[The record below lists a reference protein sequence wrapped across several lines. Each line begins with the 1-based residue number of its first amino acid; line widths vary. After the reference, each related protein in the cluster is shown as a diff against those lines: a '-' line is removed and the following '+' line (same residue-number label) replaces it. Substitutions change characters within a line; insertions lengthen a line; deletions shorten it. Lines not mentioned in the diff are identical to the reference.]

1 MPTAIALSGDPS
13 VPRGLHRLVER
24 HLKWLRVVNFSRLTI
39 RARFSQLNAFVKW
52 CAEHSIH
59 KPKQVTKRVL
69 EGYQRHVSR
78 VRSEAT
84 GLPLS
89 SGTQLGRLVAVRA
102 FFKWLARK
110 RLLRYSPAADMDLP
124 RLEKRLPKL
133 VLTHSQ
139 VERILSLP
147 DMNTPLGLRDRAI
160 LESFYSTGL
169 RRSELVSLRLDE
181 LYPERGLLIVN
192 QGKGKKDRVVPIG
205 GRALSW
211 IKRYLDQ
218 ARPALAGRKHR
229 EHLFLSRLGER
240 LSPTGVSI
248 LVREYLDRAGVHVR
262 GACHMFRHSMATAML
277 ENGADI
283 RYIQEM
289 LGHADLKTTQIYTHV
304 NPHKLKAIHEA
315 THPCRLVT

>member
-110 RLLRYSPAADMDLP
+110 RLVRYSPAADMDLP

-139 VERILSLP
+139 VERIL
-147 DMNTPLGLRDRAI
+147 
-160 LESFYSTGL
+160 
-169 RRSELVSLRLDE
+169 
-181 LYPERGLLIVN
+181 
-192 QGKGKKDRVVPIG
+192 
-205 GRALSW
+205 
-211 IKRYLDQ
+211 
-218 ARPALAGRKHR
+218 AG
-229 EHLFLSRLGER
+229 
-240 LSPTGVSI
+240 
-248 LVREYLDRAGVHVR
+248 
-262 GACHMFRHSMATAML
+262 C
-277 ENGADI
+277 
-283 RYIQEM
+283 
-289 LGHADLKTTQIYTHV
+289 
-304 NPHKLKAIHEA
+304 
-315 THPCRLVT
+315 